1 MRPFFSKAYSYFFT
15 CILLIASS
23 ALIASTS
30 NSFTQNQ
37 DVLQFIDTMVK
48 KHGFQRR
55 ALNKILSA
63 AVYQPQII
71 ESMNKPY
78 EKKPWD
84 VYKQLFLTDE
94 RVERGMAFWQANR
107 EALIKAEK
115 QYQVPAS
122 IIVAI
127 IGVET
132 TYGKNQGN
140 YRVLDALST
149 LAFYYPPRSVFFKKE
164 LEEYLLLCREHQV
177 PPTEY
182 LGSYAGAMGKP
193 QFMPSS
199 YRFYAA
205 DFAGN
210 VKKDLMH
217 DNQAVIASVANYI
230 HKHGWQ
236 FHQGVAEEARIRGH
250 QYKRIHTNYK
260 NAVYTPMQLAR
271 AGIKPLTAAIPPP
284 YKAGLIELITDK
296 GSEYWLA
303 YPNFYVITHYNTSP
317 QYAMAVYLLALQLK
331 NEWTASALGSIRYD
345 KTKGRT

>member
-1 MRPFFSKAYSYFFT
+1 M
-15 CILLIASS
+15 IE
-23 ALIASTS
+23 
-30 NSFTQNQ
+30 
-37 DVLQFIDTMVK
+37 
-48 KHGFQRR
+48 KHGFHR
-55 ALNKILSA
+55 ASLNKIFSE

-84 VYKQLFLTDE
+84 VYKNLFLTNE
-94 RVERGMAFWQANR
+94 RIQRGIAFWQANR
-107 EALIKAEK
+107 EALYRAEK

-149 LAFYYPPRSVFFKKE
+149 LAFHYPSRAPFFKKE
-164 LEEYLLLCREHQV
+164 LAEYLLLCREHQV
-177 PPTEY
+177 APTEY

-210 VKKDLMH
+210 TKKDLMH
-217 DNQAVIASVANYI
+217 DDDAVIASVANYI

-236 FHQGVAEEARIRGH
+236 IHQGVADEARIRGH
-250 QYKRIHTNYK
+250 QYRQIHTNYK
-260 NAVYTPMQLAR
+260 NAVYTPVQLAR
-271 AGIKPLTAAIPPP
+271 AGIKPLSAPTPSH
-284 YKAGLIELITDK
+284 KAGLIELLTDN

-303 YPNFYVITHYNTSP
+303 YPNFYVITRYNTSP
-317 QYAMAVYLLALQLK
+317 QYAMAVYLLSQQLK
-331 NEWTASALGSIRYD
+331 QEWTASARGTIGYD
-345 KTKGRT
+345 RTQGRT